1 MNEIHSN
8 QQEDYFKN
16 HGGKYSVNKNDTI
29 LNSRINIFYTLD
41 MLSSANNLVSVNVP
55 VDLIIEQVNVQN
67 NLHA

>member
-16 HGGKYSVNKNDTI
+16 HGGKYSVNKNDKI
-29 LNSRINIFYTLD
+29 LKSRINILRSLD
-41 MLSSANNLVSVNVP
+41 LLSSANNLVSVNVP